1 MMFKKLFSQINRF
14 VDGDISFEIKPKE
27 TKQRRTSTHSEKTVA
42 ERYTAW
48 HDRHG
53 YKTFRGVY
61 IAISCVIAICVI
73 AVLLYTV
80 SYLPPY
86 GEAANPV
93 NNEVTER
100 YIEKGME
107 ETGAVNIV
115 AGVILDYRAFDTFG
129 ESCVLFVASCSVMML
144 LSKAKKGK
152 GAEMLS
158 NYNPKRDPVLR
169 SLAKILVP
177 FNLMLGVYVVFNGH
191 LSPGGGFS
199 GGAIMGASLI
209 LWSSAFGY
217 RKVKT
222 VLTEKRVK
230 IVTFMSLSF
239 YAIAK
244 GYSFFTGANHL
255 HSVISPGVPGRIIS
269 AGLILPL
276 NIAVGCVV
284 TMTMYSFYALFTR
297 EEI

>member
-27 TKQRRTSTHSEKTVA
+27 AKQRRASSHSEKTVA

-61 IAISCVIAICVI
+61 IALSCLIAVFVIS
-73 AVLLYTV
+73 VLLYTV

-152 GAEMLS
+152 GEEMLLK
-158 NYNPKRDPVLR
+158 YNPKRDPVLR
-169 SLAKILVP
+169 LLAKILVP
-177 FNLMLGVYVVFNGH
+177 FNLMLGVYVVLNGH

-217 RKVKT
+217 RKVKP
-222 VLTEKRVK
+222 VFTEKRVK
-230 IVTFMSLSF
+230 IITFVSLSF